1 MKKKA
6 KGKKRNHKDLDVD
19 PSLILD
25 YDGGGRKRSKAEQFE
40 VDTSSARSKPVLGK
54 GGNSDEVT
62 PAIQERLY
70 SVTKSVI
77 YFKDKA
83 TNRKLSEIFLERPC
97 PQTYPDYYQII
108 EKPIGMNDIL
118 RKCRAKLYTSMKDFR
133 EDWDNLFKNA
143 LTYNGAG
150 SWIVADADTLKGEY
164 DKLMDKNMLSKAAAA
179 SKKPVRIKLS
189 LKGGKKKKGKTES

>member
-1 MKKKA
+1 
-6 KGKKRNHKDLDVD
+6 
-19 PSLILD
+19 
-25 YDGGGRKRSKAEQFE
+25 
-40 VDTSSARSKPVLGK
+40 
-54 GGNSDEVT
+54 
-62 PAIQERLY
+62 
-70 SVTKSVI
+70 
-77 YFKDKA
+77 
-83 TNRKLSEIFLERPC
+83 
-97 PQTYPDYYQII
+97 
-108 EKPIGMNDIL
+108 MNDIL

-133 EDWDNLFKNA
+133 EDWENLFKNA